1 MYLQTELDKTLKVWS
16 HKSKLTLYHL
26 VKQLHCLT
34 RLTLVVGGTHHEMR
48 RERREDDYRLTATK
62 TSEIVKKP
70 KWRRETVTN

>member
-1 MYLQTELDKTLKVWS
+1 MYYIICTQYFRYKYLQTELDKRLEVWS

-48 RERREDDYRLTATK
+48 RERREDDFF
-62 TSEIVKKP
+62 ID
-70 KWRRETVTN
+70 